1 MNTRLHRR
9 TLVFSTAA
17 ALAAS
22 RLTVQTAPRVR
33 AQEPGPNWQAVAQAL
48 GKTGQ
53 LMEGDVFRIGMPR
66 SDLDVTV
73 KDVPILPAFALG
85 SYAAFRQV
93 GPSAGDTMVMGDLV
107 LLDAEVNPVMS
118 GLFAAGLSITGVHN
132 HLNEMTPH
140 VMYMHYMGMG
150 EPVTLA
156 AGLAQAL
163 SASAT
168 PLGVALSGS
177 PQPAATPTTEL
188 PTTQIAEALG
198 RTAKIA
204 NGGVV
209 QFSVPRAETITEGDV
224 ELLPAQGSPP
234 FSTSNPS
241 PAARGRSP

>member
-9 TLVFSTAA
+9 GFVLGSAA
-17 ALAAS
+17 VLAAS
-22 RLTVQTAPRVR
+22 RLSIQAAPSIHVQEKGTD
-33 AQEPGPNWQAVAQAL
+33 WQAVEQAL

-66 SDLDVTV
+66 TDLQVTV
-73 KDVPILPAFALG
+73 RDVPIVPAFALG
-85 SYAAFRQV
+85 SYAAFKQV
-93 GPSAGDTMVMGDLV
+93 GPTASDTMVMGDLV

-132 HLNEMTPH
+132 HINEMTPH